1 MPGQLAG
8 RAELGASLSSPL
20 GHASYEF
27 GVLDKEARQTIHIAH
42 RLGALTTALLV
53 GAFALA
59 LLCQRPP
66 ERVWLVVAG
75 SADRADCLG
84 IGERP
89 SGPAAGQRPCT
100 QLGGRPPAGLLCAGA
115 RETLYASSQP
125 RAIPWDGQEPDMNGR
140 VRAQRFALRRVRDYC
155 QLTKPKV
162 VALLLLTAWVGM
174 LLAEPTRASLDEM
187 ILGLAG
193 IGLLAAGAAAM
204 NHSLDSGIDARMR
217 RTRWRPVATGRITP
231 GQAMSFAIC
240 LALSGFV
247 LLHWGVNPLTAWLTL
262 ASLFGYAVVYT
273 LLLKRA
279 TPQNIVIGGLAG
291 AMPPL
296 LGWTS
301 ITGQLS
307 AEPWLL
313 VMIIFTWTPPH
324 FWSLAIHRRD
334 DYAGADI
341 PMLPVTHGTDFTK
354 TAILL
359 YLLILTLVCLLPY
372 LIGMSGLV
380 YLVGSLGLNLGFCW
394 HGWLL
399 KSGDRPGQAMRTF
412 RFSIY
417 HLMLLFGLLILDHHW
432 LWRLS

>member
-1 MPGQLAG
+1 MNSHSLA
-8 RAELGASLSSPL
+8 RFIDP
-20 GHASYEF
+20 
-27 GVLDKEARQTIHIAH
+27 
-42 RLGALTTALLV
+42 RLL
-53 GAFALA
+53 
-59 LLCQRPP
+59 
-66 ERVWLVVAG
+66 
-75 SADRADCLG
+75 
-84 IGERP
+84 
-89 SGPAAGQRPCT
+89 
-100 QLGGRPPAGLLCAGA
+100 
-115 RETLYASSQP
+115 
-125 RAIPWDGQEPDMNGR
+125 
-140 VRAQRFALRRVRDYC
+140 RDYY

-187 ILGLAG
+187 ALGLAG

-204 NHSLDSGIDARMR
+204 NHSLDHGIDARMQ
-217 RTRWRPVATGRITP
+217 RTRGRPVATGRIAP
-231 GQAMSFAIC
+231 RQAMTFAIL
-240 LALSGFV
+240 LALLGFV

-313 VMIIFTWTPPH
+313 VMIIFAWTPPH

-334 DYAGADI
+334 EYAGAHI
-341 PMLPVTHGTDFTK
+341 PMLPVTHGIAFTK

-372 LIGMSGLV
+372 LIGMSGLL
-380 YLVGSLGLNLGFCW
+380 YLVGSLGLNLVFCW

-399 KSGDRPGQAMRTF
+399 KYGERPGQAMRTF

-417 HLMLLFGLLILDHHW
+417 YLMLLFGLLILDHHW

>member
-1 MPGQLAG
+1 MNSKSLA
-8 RAELGASLSSPL
+8 R
-20 GHASYEF
+20 F
-27 GVLDKEARQTIHIAH
+27 IDT
-42 RLGALTTALLV
+42 RLL
-53 GAFALA
+53 
-59 LLCQRPP
+59 
-66 ERVWLVVAG
+66 
-75 SADRADCLG
+75 
-84 IGERP
+84 
-89 SGPAAGQRPCT
+89 
-100 QLGGRPPAGLLCAGA
+100 
-115 RETLYASSQP
+115 
-125 RAIPWDGQEPDMNGR
+125 
-140 VRAQRFALRRVRDYC
+140 RDYY

-174 LLAEPTRASLDEM
+174 LLAEPTQASLDEM
-187 ILGLAG
+187 VLGLTG

-204 NHSLDSGIDARMR
+204 NHSLDHGIDAQMR
-217 RTRWRPVATGRITP
+217 RTRWRPVAMGRIGP
-231 GQAMSFAIC
+231 KSAMVFALW
-240 LALSGFV
+240 LALTGFV
-247 LLHWGVNPLTAWLTL
+247 LLYWGVNPLTAWLTL

-301 ITGQLS
+301 ITGGLS

-334 DYAGADI
+334 DYAGANI
-341 PMLPVTHGTDFTK
+341 PMLPVTHGIAFTK
-354 TAILL
+354 TTILL
-359 YLLILTLVCLLPY
+359 YLMILTLVCLLPY
-372 LIGMSGLV
+372 LIGMSGLL
-380 YLVGSLGLNLGFCW
+380 YLIGSLVLNLGFCW

-399 KSGDRPGQAMRTF
+399 KYSEHPGQAMRTF